1 MSAEDEFRYRNKGT
15 VKKRIADQRD
25 SMTEVE
31 KSIVE
36 YFLNNE
42 ELVDFSSKAI
52 SKNLY
57 VSEAALSRFSKKCGY
72 KSYKEFVFAYEN
84 DVREQL
90 ELEKLDSDVSIY
102 SKSVGAMYTQ
112 ILKNSFEV
120 LDEKRMER
128 IANALLNCKEDV
140 FVYGMGSSGFAA
152 EELTYRFMRLGLNIQ
167 TFTDSHMMRMSAA
180 LAKKNTIVIAITIS
194 GTTREIAY
202 SLRIAKKNG
211 ARIFLFTANVDS
223 EIASVCD
230 ELVELSYIKDLDNG
244 TKISPQISPLI
255 MIDILYAYYLSINT
269 EAHLEKY
276 NETLSAIKDIG

>member
-1 MSAEDEFRYRNKGT
+1 
-15 VKKRIADQRD
+15 
-25 SMTEVE
+25 
-31 KSIVE
+31 
-36 YFLNNE
+36 
-42 ELVDFSSKAI
+42 
-52 SKNLY
+52 
-57 VSEAALSRFSKKCGY
+57 
-72 KSYKEFVFAYEN
+72 
-84 DVREQL
+84 
-90 ELEKLDSDVSIY
+90 
-102 SKSVGAMYTQ
+102 
-112 ILKNSFEV
+112 
-120 LDEKRMER
+120 
-128 IANALLNCKEDV
+128 
-140 FVYGMGSSGFAA
+140 
-152 EELTYRFMRLGLNIQ
+152 
-167 TFTDSHMMRMSAA
+167 MMRMSAA